1 MVRLAQLRASALEVM
16 ALAHTRSRSRHVIG
30 TIFAYGQTNSGK
42 TYTMK
47 GSSKNPG
54 MIPLAIQDVF
64 SYIKQVARALTRSSP
79 RAC

>member
-1 MVRLAQLRASALEVM
+1 LLTLSLSPLV
-16 ALAHTRSRSRHVIG
+16 G

-64 SYIKQVARALTRSSP
+64 SYIKQVLWP
-79 RAC
+79 Y